1 VLLLI
6 DLDNTLVDRLELDP
20 EVGML
25 LKLAAALVREPL
37 TGWMIGDNA
46 EYDVGGGA
54 AVGLDTVW
62 LPRGKAWPE
71 ALPYRPTRV
80 ADDCAAAIVRA

>member
-1 VLLLI
+1 
-6 DLDNTLVDRLELDP
+6 
-20 EVGML
+20 
-25 LKLAAALVREPL
+25 
-37 TGWMIGDNA
+37 MIGDNA

-62 LPRGKAWPE
+62 LPGGKAWPE